1 MIQNTFFREKYFI
14 QKLTFYE
21 TINLGK
27 LEIQTQ
33 NFERQELSGI
43 IVIDKPPGITSAKVV
58 ARVKK
63 LLKAKKA
70 GHTGTLDPF
79 ATGVLV
85 CCINRATKL
94 SRFFL
99 HGKKRYEA
107 VLQLGVETDTQDS
120 TGIVTNI
127 CHNVEYSKNT
137 IQTVFKRFEGD
148 IKQLPPVFSALKHK
162 GTPLY
167 KLARSK
173 KPVQKPARQVSI
185 ITLKVL
191 EIHLP
196 FVRFEVFCSAGTY
209 IRTLCADIGASLGC
223 GGHLKE
229 LRRIESSGFTIT
241 DAVTLEELED
251 LALSNKSSDRIISMT
266 NALNDMPEHIADNVL
281 VNKISHGHIITKND
295 FSYEKINTLEGFIKI
310 VDTNKTLVAVLKH
323 AKDKNRYDYCCVF
336 NM

>member
-1 MIQNTFFREKYFI
+1 MP
-14 QKLTFYE
+14 
-21 TINLGK
+21 
-27 LEIQTQ
+27 
-33 NFERQELSGI
+33 NFERQESSGV
-43 IVIDKPPGITSAKVV
+43 IVVDKPPGITSARVV

-63 LLKAKKA
+63 WLKARKA

-85 CCINRATKL
+85 VCINRATKL

-99 HGKKRYEA
+99 HGKKKYAA
-107 VLQLGVETDTQDS
+107 VLHLGVETDTQDS
-120 TGIVTNI
+120 TGIVTNV
-127 CHNVEYSKNT
+127 CHKVEFSKKT
-137 IQTVFKRFEGD
+137 IQSVFKRFEGN
-148 IKQLPPVFSALKHK
+148 IKQLPPVYSALKHK
-162 GTPLY
+162 GIPLY

-185 ITLKVL
+185 ITLKIL

-196 FVRFEVFCSAGTY
+196 FIRFEVFCSAGTY

-251 LALSNKSSDRIISMT
+251 LALSNKSSDRIISMS
-266 NALNDMPEHIADNVL
+266 NALNDMPEHIADDIL
-281 VNKISHGHIITKND
+281 VEKINHGHIITKND
-295 FSYEKINTLEGFIKI
+295 FLVEKINTLESFIKI
-310 VDTNKTLVAVLKH
+310 VDTNKRLVAVLKH

-336 NM
+336 NI

>member
-1 MIQNTFFREKYFI
+1 MP
-14 QKLTFYE
+14 
-21 TINLGK
+21 
-27 LEIQTQ
+27 

-43 IVIDKPPGITSAKVV
+43 IVIDKPPGITSAKLV

-63 LLKAKKA
+63 LLKARKA

-99 HGKKRYEA
+99 HGKKKYEA
-107 VLQLGVETDTQDS
+107 VLHLGVETDTQDS
-120 TGIVTNI
+120 TGTVTNI
-127 CHNVEYSKNT
+127 CHDVKFSKTT
-137 IQTVFKRFEGD
+137 IQAAFKRFEGN
-148 IKQLPPVFSALKHK
+148 IKQLPPIYSALKHK
-162 GTPLY
+162 GIPLY

-173 KPVQKPARQVSI
+173 RPVQKPARQVTI
-185 ITLKVL
+185 ITLKIL

-196 FVRFEVFCSAGTY
+196 FIRFEVLCSAGTY

-251 LALSNKSSDRIISMT
+251 LALSEKLSDRIISMS
-266 NALNDMPEHIADNVL
+266 NALKDMPEYTADNVL
-281 VNKISHGHIITKND
+281 VNKITHGHIITKND
-295 FSYEKINTLEGFIKI
+295 FMPEQTNTFESFIKI
-310 VDTNKTLVAVLKH
+310 VDTDKKLVAILKYTEE
-323 AKDKNRYDYCCVF
+323 KNRYAYCCVF
-336 NM
+336 NT

>member
-1 MIQNTFFREKYFI
+1 MP
-14 QKLTFYE
+14 
-21 TINLGK
+21 
-27 LEIQTQ
+27 
-33 NFERQELSGI
+33 NFERQELSGV
-43 IVIDKPPGITSAKVV
+43 IVVDKPPGITSAKVV

-63 LLKAKKA
+63 WLKARKA

-99 HGKKRYEA
+99 HGKKKYEA
-107 VLQLGVETDTQDS
+107 VLHLGVETDTQDS

-127 CHNVEYSKNT
+127 SHNVEFSKKT
-137 IQTVFKRFEGD
+137 IASAFKRFEGN
-148 IKQLPPVFSALKHK
+148 IKQLPPVYSALKHK
-162 GTPLY
+162 GIPLY

-185 ITLKVL
+185 ITLNIL
-191 EIHLP
+191 EIHPP
-196 FVRFEVFCSAGTY
+196 FIRFEVFCSAGTY

-241 DAVTLEELED
+241 DAVTLEELEE
-251 LALSNKSSDRIISMT
+251 LTLSKKSSDRIISMS
-266 NALNDMPEHIADNVL
+266 NALKDMPEYVADNVL
-281 VNKISHGHIITKND
+281 TNKINHGHIITKND
-295 FSYEKINTLEGFIKI
+295 FMSEKINAFDGFIKI
-310 VDTNKTLVAVLKH
+310 VDTNKTLVAILRYTKE
-323 AKDKNRYDYCCVF
+323 KNRYDYCCVF
-336 NM
+336 NR

>member
-1 MIQNTFFREKYFI
+1 MP
-14 QKLTFYE
+14 
-21 TINLGK
+21 
-27 LEIQTQ
+27 
-33 NFERQELSGI
+33 NFERQELSGV
-43 IVIDKPPGITSAKVV
+43 IVVDKPPGITSAKVV

-63 LLKAKKA
+63 WLRARKA

-99 HGKKRYEA
+99 HGKKKYEA
-107 VLQLGVETDTQDS
+107 VLHLGIETDTQDS

-127 CHNVEYSKNT
+127 CDNVEFSKKT
-137 IQTVFKRFEGD
+137 IQSAFKKFEGN
-148 IKQLPPVFSALKHK
+148 IMQLPPVYSALKHK
-162 GTPLY
+162 GIPLY
-167 KLARSK
+167 KLARSM

-185 ITLKVL
+185 ITLKIL
-191 EIHLP
+191 EIHPP
-196 FVRFEVFCSAGTY
+196 FIRFEVFCSAGTY

-251 LALSNKSSDRIISMT
+251 LTLSEKSFDRIISMS
-266 NALNDMPEHIADNVL
+266 NALKDMPEYIADNVL
-281 VNKISHGHIITKND
+281 VNKINHGHIITKKD
-295 FSYEKINTLEGFIKI
+295 CMPEKINAFEGFIKI
-310 VDTNKTLVAVLKH
+310 VDTDKTLVAVLKH
-323 AKDKNRYDYCCVF
+323 TREKNRYDYCCVF

>member
-1 MIQNTFFREKYFI
+1 MP
-14 QKLTFYE
+14 
-21 TINLGK
+21 
-27 LEIQTQ
+27 
-33 NFERQELSGI
+33 NFERQELSGV

-63 LLKAKKA
+63 WLKARKA

-99 HGKKRYEA
+99 HGKKKYEA
-107 VLQLGVETDTQDS
+107 VLHLGVETDTQDS
-120 TGIVTNI
+120 TGIVTNV
-127 CHNVEYSKNT
+127 CHNVEFSNT
-137 IQTVFKRFEGD
+137 TIESAFKGFEGN
-148 IKQLPPVFSALKHK
+148 IKQLPPVYSALKHK
-162 GTPLY
+162 GIPLY

-173 KPVQKPARQVSI
+173 KPVQKPARQVLI
-185 ITLKVL
+185 ITLKIL
-191 EIHLP
+191 EIHPP
-196 FVRFEVFCSAGTY
+196 FIRFEVFCSAGTY
-209 IRTLCADIGASLGC
+209 IRTLCANIGASLGC

-251 LALSNKSSDRIISMT
+251 LTLSEKSFDRIISMS
-266 NALNDMPEHIADNVL
+266 NALKDMPEYIADNVL
-281 VNKISHGHIITKND
+281 VNKINHGHIITKND
-295 FSYEKINTLEGFIKI
+295 FMSEKINAFEGFIKI

-323 AKDKNRYDYCCVF
+323 TREKNRYDYCCVF

>member
-1 MIQNTFFREKYFI
+1 MVTERTKTDSLRNHQPERY
-14 QKLTFYE
+14 
-21 TINLGK
+21 NLK
-27 LEIQTQ
+27 PECYMP
-33 NFERQELSGI
+33 NFERQELSGV
-43 IVIDKPPGITSAKVV
+43 IVVDKPPGITSAKVV

-63 LLKAKKA
+63 WLRARKA

-99 HGKKRYEA
+99 HGKKKYEA
-107 VLQLGVETDTQDS
+107 VLHLGIETDTQDS

-127 CHNVEYSKNT
+127 CDNVEFSKKT
-137 IQTVFKRFEGD
+137 IQSAFKKFEGN
-148 IKQLPPVFSALKHK
+148 IMQLPPVYSALKHK
-162 GTPLY
+162 GIPLY
-167 KLARSK
+167 KLARSM

-185 ITLKVL
+185 ITLKIL

-196 FVRFEVFCSAGTY
+196 FIRFEVFCSAGTY

-251 LALSNKSSDRIISMT
+251 LTLSEKSFDRIISMS
-266 NALNDMPEHIADNVL
+266 NALKDMPEYIADNVL
-281 VNKISHGHIITKND
+281 VNKINHGHIITKND
-295 FSYEKINTLEGFIKI
+295 FMSEKINAFEGFIKI

-323 AKDKNRYDYCCVF
+323 TREKNRYDYCCVF

>member
-1 MIQNTFFREKYFI
+1 MP
-14 QKLTFYE
+14 
-21 TINLGK
+21 
-27 LEIQTQ
+27 
-33 NFERQELSGI
+33 NFKRQELSGV
-43 IVIDKPPGITSAKVV
+43 IVIDKPSGITSAKVV

-63 LLKAKKA
+63 WLKAKKA

-85 CCINRATKL
+85 CCINRATRL

-120 TGIVTNI
+120 TGIITNI
-127 CHNVEYSKNT
+127 CHNVEFSKKT
-137 IQTVFKRFEGD
+137 IQSVFKRFEGN
-148 IKQLPPVFSALKHK
+148 IKQLPPVYSALKHR
-162 GTPLY
+162 GIPLY

-185 ITLKVL
+185 ITLKIL

-209 IRTLCADIGASLGC
+209 IRTLCADIGAALGC

-251 LALSNKSSDRIISMT
+251 LALSNKSSDRIISMS

-281 VNKISHGHIITKND
+281 VNKINHGHIITKND
-295 FSYEKINTLEGFIKI
+295 FLYEKINYFEGFIKI

-323 AKDKNRYDYCCVF
+323 NKDKSRYDYCCVF

>member
-1 MIQNTFFREKYFI
+1 MP
-14 QKLTFYE
+14 
-21 TINLGK
+21 
-27 LEIQTQ
+27 
-33 NFERQELSGI
+33 NFERQELSGV

-63 LLKAKKA
+63 CLKAKKA

-107 VLQLGVETDTQDS
+107 VLHLGVETDTQDS
-120 TGIVTNI
+120 TGIVTNV
-127 CHNVEYSKNT
+127 CHKVEFSKKT
-137 IQTVFKRFEGD
+137 IQSVFKRFEGN
-148 IKQLPPVFSALKHK
+148 ITQLPPVYSALKHK
-162 GTPLY
+162 GIPLY

-185 ITLKVL
+185 ITLKIL

-196 FVRFEVFCSAGTY
+196 FVSFEVFCSAGTY

-229 LRRIESSGFTIT
+229 LRRLESSGFAIT

-251 LALSNKSSDRIISMT
+251 LALSNKSSDRIISMS
-266 NALNDMPEHIADNVL
+266 NALNDMPEHIADDIL
-281 VNKISHGHIITKND
+281 VEKINHGHIITKND
-295 FSYEKINTLEGFIKI
+295 FLVKKINTLESFIKI
-310 VDTNKTLVAVLKH
+310 VDTNRRLVAVLKH

-336 NM
+336 NI

>member
-1 MIQNTFFREKYFI
+1 MP
-14 QKLTFYE
+14 
-21 TINLGK
+21 
-27 LEIQTQ
+27 

-43 IVIDKPPGITSAKVV
+43 IVVDKPPGITSAKVV

-63 LLKAKKA
+63 WLKAKKA

-99 HGKKRYEA
+99 HGKKKYEA
-107 VLQLGVETDTQDS
+107 VLHLGVETDTQDS
-120 TGIVTNI
+120 TGIVTNV
-127 CHNVEYSKNT
+127 CHNVEFSKKT
-137 IQTVFKRFEGD
+137 IQSAFKRFEGN
-148 IKQLPPVFSALKHK
+148 IKQLPPVYSALKHK
-162 GTPLY
+162 GIPLY

-173 KPVQKPARQVSI
+173 KPIQKPARQVSI
-185 ITLKVL
+185 ITLKIL
-191 EIHLP
+191 EIHPP
-196 FVRFEVFCSAGTY
+196 FIRFEVFCSAGTY

-251 LALSNKSSDRIISMT
+251 LTLSEKSSDRIISMS
-266 NALNDMPEHIADNVL
+266 NALKDMPEYIADNVL
-281 VNKISHGHIITKND
+281 VNKINHGYIITKND
-295 FSYEKINTLEGFIKI
+295 FMAEKINVFEGFIKI

-323 AKDKNRYDYCCVF
+323 AKEKDRYDYCCVF
-336 NM
+336 NR